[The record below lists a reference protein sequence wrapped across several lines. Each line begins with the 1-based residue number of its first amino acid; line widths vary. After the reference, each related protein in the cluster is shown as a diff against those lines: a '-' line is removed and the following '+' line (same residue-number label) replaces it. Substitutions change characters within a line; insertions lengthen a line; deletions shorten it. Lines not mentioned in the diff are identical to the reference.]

1 MGYGFSVFGGRGVA
15 TPQAAWSRAERSAT
29 LRLGQ
34 RLKLGVSEWH
44 LESELAEE
52 NRAYRAGYGYRLG
65 GALDL
70 SLEATRREAANG
82 DAPEHEITLRARLR
96 W

>member
-1 MGYGFSVFGGRGVA
+1 MA
-15 TPQAAWSRAERSAT
+15 TPRAAWSRAERSET

-34 RLKLGVSEWH
+34 RLELGVSEWR
-44 LESELAEE
+44 LESEFAEE
-52 NRAYRAGYGYRLG
+52 TRTYRAGYGYCPG
-65 GALDL
+65 NALDL
-70 SLEATRREAANG
+70 SLETTRREAAND